1 MERVSHREMS
11 PRGCSATAA
20 GGTRSRGLGGRQRAA
35 VAPQSSA
42 GLPAAPGEPACPCL
56 PGHVRSL
63 ALEVTAFNTGKLQTR
78 GRGTRG
84 AAQSRG
90 GSAVGGP
97 RFLLPGG

>member
-1 MERVSHREMS
+1 MS